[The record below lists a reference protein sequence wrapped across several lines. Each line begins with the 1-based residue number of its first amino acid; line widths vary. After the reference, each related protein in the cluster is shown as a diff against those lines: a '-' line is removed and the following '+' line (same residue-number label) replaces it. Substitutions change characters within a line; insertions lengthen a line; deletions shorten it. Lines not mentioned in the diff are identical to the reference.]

1 MQRLARFFMVNWP
14 GLTCTFDTLGEYIEY
29 RILIAEDY
37 GDSARL
43 ANWEQNAGEEQ
54 AFPLDS
60 GGRRLP
66 AGRNVGP
73 CRLRSLLQFVGD
85 EFQRERR
92 SVDQAEQLGEAYRRC
107 CTSVSWV
114 GEALTIHLMHAE
126 SVWNYPAFFDYVDR
140 WMTEG
145 DAQDVADIKA
155 QSGFDYS
162 ADWDR
167 QGQTRYWLQGE
178 FPQYTFIDDMWK
190 TYR

>member
-1 MQRLARFFMVNWP
+1 MVNWP

-73 CRLRSLLQFVGD
+73 RWLRSLLQFVGD

-92 SVDQAEQLGEAYRRC
+92 SVD
-107 CTSVSWV
+107 
-114 GEALTIHLMHAE
+114 
-126 SVWNYPAFFDYVDR
+126 
-140 WMTEG
+140 
-145 DAQDVADIKA
+145 
-155 QSGFDYS
+155 
-162 ADWDR
+162 
-167 QGQTRYWLQGE
+167 
-178 FPQYTFIDDMWK
+178 
-190 TYR
+190 